1 LVKTK
6 LSICMMVKDEEKNLK
21 RCLESLKPLLL
32 REDVELIIVD
42 TGSKDKTIEIAKN
55 YTTRIY
61 FKEWK
66 HDFSEMRNYTISLA
80 SGDWIFILD
89 ADEEVENPENV
100 IEEIKKAEKK
110 QANTICL
117 TVKNLTQEDD
127 KKNYVINISPRIF
140 KKNYIKYWGRVH
152 NQPIYHEPIYYSDIA
167 IYHYG
172 YILLDTRL
180 MEYKYKRTV
189 TLLLNELEKDPTNVY
204 YRYQLGVSYSMYG
217 KLKEASIEFEKAYNL
232 LRTQNSETKKRFLVL
247 YSLYAKTLLGLGL
260 YDMARE
266 IAEEGINFNSD
277 YIDLYYIAGQS
288 LYMVGRRKE
297 AVEYFKRYLDFF
309 AKNEKPRVLNDPSLA
324 FYYVNDYYIDQAISY
339 ILQYY
344 LDANNFNEVKKYIDS
359 FRDINSRLKHYVLMY
374 LELREYKKLKE
385 FYVQCKQKEKIA
397 EFIEKFIVELKL
409 DEDERNKL
417 YEEFATI
424 SDLYGR
430 YAELWIKS
438 IDATEIINYIFRYG
452 EIKNLSAFYFK
463 ALFCCLGRKEFLI
476 NKLKEIDIL
485 TLRKKIAEA
494 LAAKFIDFEDVINL
508 LEVIK
513 KEKAD
518 IDILTRYIALALLVL
533 LNFPRQSDER
543 LYEIFLNY
551 TENGILLMNR
561 LYKNEE
567 IKEKYRY
574 FLSDEEK
581 YFALMYMIYLSLQEK
596 RMDKSIKYLREAI
609 ATMPKLVKHLKR
621 FSKDILGVDV

>member
-1 LVKTK
+1 MANPK

-32 REDVELIIVD
+32 RGDVELIIVD

-61 FKEWK
+61 FKEWS
-66 HDFSEMRNYTISLA
+66 HDFSEMRNHTISLA

-100 IEEIKKAEKK
+100 IEEIEKAEKK
-110 QANTICL
+110 QAKTICL

-152 NQPIYHEPIYYSDIA
+152 NQPIYHEPIYYSNIA

-172 YILLDTRL
+172 YILLDAKL

-189 TLLLNELEKDPTNVY
+189 TLLLKELEKDPNNIY

-232 LRTQNSETKKRFLVL
+232 LRTQKSDTKKRFVVL
-247 YSLYAKTLLGLGL
+247 YCLYAKTLLGLGL

-277 YIDLYYIAGQS
+277 YTDLYYIAGQS
-288 LYMVGRRKE
+288 LYMIGRRKE
-297 AVEYFKRYLDFF
+297 AVEYFKKYLEFF
-309 AKNEKPRVLNDPSLA
+309 DKKEKPQILNDPSLA

-344 LDANNFNEVKKYIDS
+344 FDTNNFDEVKKYIDS
-359 FRDINSRLKHYVLMY
+359 FRDNSSRLKHYVLMY
-374 LELREYKKLKE
+374 LKSREYKKLKE
-385 FYVQCKQKEKIA
+385 FYVQCEQKEKVA
-397 EFIEKFIVELKL
+397 ELIEKFIVELKL
-409 DEDERNKL
+409 DENERNKL
-417 YEEFATI
+417 YEEFASI
-424 SDLYGR
+424 DDLYGR

-438 IDATEIINYIFRYG
+438 ENTTEIISYIFGYG

-463 ALFCCLGRKEFLI
+463 ALFCCLDRKDFLI
-476 NKLKEIDIL
+476 NKLKEIDVLIL
-485 TLRKKIAEA
+485 RVKISEA
-494 LAAKFIDFEDVINL
+494 LGAKLIDFEDVINL
-508 LEVIK
+508 LKVIE

-533 LNFPRQSDER
+533 LNYPRQSDER

-551 TENGILLMNR
+551 TENGILLMSK
-561 LYKNEE
+561 LYKSEE
-567 IKEKYRY
+567 VKEKYKY
-574 FLSDEEK
+574 FLSEEEK
-581 YFALMYMIYLSLQEK
+581 YFALMYLIYLSLQEK
-596 RMDKSIKYLREAI
+596 RMNASIKYLREAI
-609 ATMPKLVKHLKR
+609 STMPKLVKYLKR
-621 FSKDILGVDV
+621 FSKEILGLDV